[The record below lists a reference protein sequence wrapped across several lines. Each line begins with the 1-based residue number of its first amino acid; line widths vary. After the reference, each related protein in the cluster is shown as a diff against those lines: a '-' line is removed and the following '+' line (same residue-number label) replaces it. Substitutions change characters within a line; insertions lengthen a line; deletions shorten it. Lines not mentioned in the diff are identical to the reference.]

1 MLQDGTSQVSF
12 FPVPIIIY
20 KQMIFLKS
28 ELKVFSLVQRSSL
41 LSWKKV
47 LGGRML
53 KQLII
58 NSLVLHIPIFQD
70 RPDMGV

>member
-28 ELKVFSLVQRSSL
+28 ELKVFSLVQRSRL
-41 LSWKKV
+41 LSWKKL
-47 LGGRML
+47 LGGQML

-58 NSLVLHIPIFQD
+58 NSLVLHIPILQD

>member
-28 ELKVFSLVQRSSL
+28 ELKVFSLVQRSRL